1 MTFLYSDFVF
11 VQKKVLPLQNRNQIN
26 VKHKNDNYMKKNTI
40 ILTILVC
47 ALCTIAVILAAIS
60 DKDMQPTAELQA
72 QSSET
77 VADIR

>member
-1 MTFLYSDFVF
+1 MFLFRE
-11 VQKKVLPLQNRNQIN
+11 KVLTLQNRNQIN
-26 VKHKNDNYMKKNTI
+26 VKHKTDNYMKKNTI

-47 ALCTIAVILAAIS
+47 ALCKIAVVLAAIS

>member
-1 MTFLYSDFVF
+1 
-11 VQKKVLPLQNRNQIN
+11 
-26 VKHKNDNYMKKNTI
+26 MKKNTI
-40 ILTILVC
+40 ILTILVW

-60 DKDMQPTAELQA
+60 DKEMQPTAELQA

>member
-1 MTFLYSDFVF
+1 
-11 VQKKVLPLQNRNQIN
+11 
-26 VKHKNDNYMKKNTI
+26 MKKNTI

-72 QSSET
+72 QFSET
-77 VADIR
+77 AADNW

>member
-1 MTFLYSDFVF
+1 M
-11 VQKKVLPLQNRNQIN
+11 QNRNQIN
-26 VKHKNDNYMKKNTI
+26 VKHKNDNSMKKNTI

>member
-1 MTFLYSDFVF
+1 
-11 VQKKVLPLQNRNQIN
+11 
-26 VKHKNDNYMKKNTI
+26 MKKNTI

-72 QSSET
+72 QSSKT

>member
-11 VQKKVLPLQNRNQIN
+11 VQKKSPTFAEPKPSKCQTQ
-26 VKHKNDNYMKKNTI
+26 NDNSMKKNTI

-77 VADIR
+77 IADIR